1 MPAKQF
7 WNERMFRINVT
18 TAIEWQHNEQI
29 SCQSLWNTNYGQ
41 WKSGKGH
48 QNTHLTIIASKDEY
62 VYISGLADFA
72 NSWYLVS
79 IWQCIGRDFSQL
91 KIINR
96 WGTQIK
102 YSGST
107 QIYFSGRCVQE
118 RRRQPVM
125 ARILMCAITI
135 SNDIYVGACSWT
147 YKMLPVL
154 VWFSLLEF
162 IHHHA
167 ELVSQGLEC
176 LKIRS

>member
-1 MPAKQF
+1 MATQ
-7 WNERMFRINVT
+7 WTNIMSVT
-18 TAIEWQHNEQI
+18 LE
-29 SCQSLWNTNYGQ
+29 TNYGQ
-41 WKSGKGH
+41 WKSGKRH
-48 QNTHLTIIASKDEY
+48 QNTHLTIMASKDEY
-62 VYISGLADFA
+62 AHYRGQRPADSA

-125 ARILMCAITI
+125 ARILMCAVTI

>member
-1 MPAKQF
+1 MHKYHVSHF
-7 WNERMFRINVT
+7 GNE
-18 TAIEWQHNEQI
+18 
-29 SCQSLWNTNYGQ
+29 LWPMKIRQ
-41 WKSGKGH
+41 A
-48 QNTHLTIIASKDEY
+48 ASKHTSNNNGKQGW
-62 VYISGLADFA
+62 IRSLSGPADSA

-125 ARILMCAITI
+125 ARILMCAVTI

-176 LKIRS
+176 LKVRS